1 MKKLFIETYG
11 CQMNVADSEVVAAVM
26 QMAGYEVCERID
38 DADAVFLNTCS
49 VRDNAEQKIYGRLD
63 TLNAERRKGHKM
75 IIGVLGCMAER
86 VREDLL
92 QNHHADL
99 VAGPDAYMSLPD
111 LIAQAETGHKAINI
125 DLSTTETY
133 GDVVPQRLH
142 TARGG
147 LREHH
152 EGLQQLL
159 PLLHSAI
166 HQGPREK
173 PRPEEHHRR
182 GARPAGPRIQRGDA
196 ARPERQLVPL

>member
-1 MKKLFIETYG
+1 MLRTRQRRAEDIRPPRHAQRRAAQGPQDDNRRAGLHGRARQGRPAAKPPRRPRGRPRRLH
-11 CQMNVADSEVVAAVM
+11 VAARPHST
-26 QMAGYEVCERID
+26 G
-38 DADAVFLNTCS
+38 
-49 VRDNAEQKIYGRLD
+49 RDRPQGHQHRPLHHRD
-63 TLNAERRKGHKM
+63 LPRRG
-75 IIGVLGCMAER
+75 A
-86 VREDLL
+86 
-92 QNHHADL
+92 
-99 VAGPDAYMSLPD
+99 P
-111 LIAQAETGHKAINI
+111 KAAH
-125 DLSTTETY
+125 
-133 GDVVPQRLH
+133 G
-142 TARGG
+142 ARGG

>member
-133 GDVVPQRLH
+133 RDVVPQRLR
-142 TARGG
+142 AW
-147 LREHH
+147 
-152 EGLQQLL
+152 
-159 PLLHSAI
+159 
-166 HQGPREK
+166 
-173 PRPEEHHRR
+173 
-182 GARPAGPRIQRGDA
+182 GAS
-196 ARPERQLVPL
+196 